1 MCSYAPLMS
10 PRRARWSEQ
19 LLHRSSTSTT
29 ELWPQYGHER
39 RTGRDWLVDSAG
51 FFAMAALGALTLRR
65 ELRESPDAMSTAQ
78 LVVDVACAA
87 LACAS
92 LWWRRRWPLGVALTC
107 VALGTVSTAATFP
120 GLLALFSLAVY
131 RSVKPVLVVAAMFVG
146 SAVVFAVYSPTTDVL
161 SVVLV
166 ITALVLPCIG
176 WGMYV
181 RARRQLVATLRERAL
196 RAEADQQLHA
206 DRARTAERTRI
217 AREMHD
223 VLGHRISMLALH
235 AGALEVRPDVP
246 PEQVRQTAELLRTT
260 ARQALEELRDVIG
273 VLRDGSVETVLV
285 TPQPTLSDIPRL
297 VDDTRRAG
305 AKLDFA
311 MQVEHGDT
319 ASAGLGRDTYRIVQE
334 ALTNM
339 TKHARGTA
347 GRVRVTGAPGQGLSV
362 DVRNRLPTRVAA
374 TVAPAGSGAGL
385 LGLQERVALA
395 GGTLVHGPDD
405 SGDFVVHAELRW

>member
-1 MCSYAPLMS
+1 
-10 PRRARWSEQ
+10 
-19 LLHRSSTSTT
+19 
-29 ELWPQYGHER
+29 
-39 RTGRDWLVDSAG
+39 
-51 FFAMAALGALTLRR
+51 
-65 ELRESPDAMSTAQ
+65 
-78 LVVDVACAA
+78 
-87 LACAS
+87 
-92 LWWRRRWPLGVALTC
+92 
-107 VALGTVSTAATFP
+107 
-120 GLLALFSLAVY
+120 
-131 RSVKPVLVVAAMFVG
+131 
-146 SAVVFAVYSPTTDVL
+146 
-161 SVVLV
+161 
-166 ITALVLPCIG
+166 VLPCIG

-181 RARRQLVATLRERAL
+181 RTRRQLVTTLHERAL

-235 AGALEVRPDVP
+235 AGALEVRPDLP
-246 PEQVRQTAELLRTT
+246 PEQVRQTAELLRST
-260 ARQALEELRDVIG
+260 ARQALEELREVIG
-273 VLRDGSVETVLV
+273 VLREGSAEVVPAA
-285 TPQPTLSDIPRL
+285 PQPTLSDIARL

-311 MQVEHGDT
+311 MQVDGVET

-347 GRVRVTGAPGQGLSV
+347 GRVLVTGAPGQGLCV
-362 DVRNRLPTRVAA
+362 DVRNRLPTGAPGPVALPG
-374 TVAPAGSGAGL
+374 TGAGL

-395 GGTLVHGPDD
+395 GGTLVHGPDS